1 MYELIK
7 NYPLRASTTFGID
20 ATARHYLR
28 IDSSADP
35 IQFFKK
41 NRYLLESERL
51 FLGAGSN
58 LLFVNDY
65 QGVVIHPAFGGITV
79 IKDEKSEVEV
89 ECGAGIAW
97 DYFVSW
103 CVEND
108 LQGAENLSLIPG
120 NIGAVPVQNI
130 GAYGTEASS
139 IVTEVRGIDLNNLEE
154 IRINQTKCKF
164 GYRTSIFKEILKES
178 FLVTSVV
185 FRLSRLQNFKIH
197 YQGLEEMTNQ
207 LGGINLPNIRKAI
220 IAIRQSK
227 LPDPAI
233 YGNAGSF
240 FKNPIVTANTANEL
254 KSNYPEIPLY
264 PIDSDNVKVAA
275 GWLIEKAGWKGKSL
289 GRAAIHSKQALVII
303 NTGGAT
309 GEEIFQLSQ
318 LVAQDILHKFNITLE
333 REVQV
338 I

>member
-7 NYPLRASTTFGID
+7 DYPLRASNTFKID
-20 ATARHYLR
+20 ATAKQYLK
-28 IDSSADP
+28 IDSSSEP

-41 NRYLLESERL
+41 NRYLLDSERL

-58 LLFVNDY
+58 LLFVKDY
-65 QGVVIHPAFGGITV
+65 QGLVIHPVFGGISV

-89 ECGAGIAW
+89 ECGAGISW

-108 LQGAENLSLIPG
+108 LQGVENLSLIPG

-139 IVTEVRGIDLNNLEE
+139 IISEVKGIDLNCLEE
-154 IRINQTKCKF
+154 LRISHTDCKF
-164 GYRTSIFKEILKES
+164 GYRTSLFKEILKES

-185 FRLSRLQNFKIH
+185 FRLSRLHNFKIH
-197 YQGLEEMTNQ
+197 HEGLEEMTNR
-207 LGGINLPNIRKAI
+207 LGGINLQNIRKAI
-220 IAIRQSK
+220 IAIRESK

-240 FKNPIVTANTANEL
+240 FKNPIVRVNIADKL
-254 KSNYPEIPLY
+254 KNNYPEIPLY

-289 GRAAIHSKQALVII
+289 GRAAIHSNQALVII

-309 GEEIFQLSQ
+309 GEEIFRLSQ
-318 LVAQDILHKFNITLE
+318 IVAQDIVDKFDITLE
-333 REVQV
+333 PEVQV